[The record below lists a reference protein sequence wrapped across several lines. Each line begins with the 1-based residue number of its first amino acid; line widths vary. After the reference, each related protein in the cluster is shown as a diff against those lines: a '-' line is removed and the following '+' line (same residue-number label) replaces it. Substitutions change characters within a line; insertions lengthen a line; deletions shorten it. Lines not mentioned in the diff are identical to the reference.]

1 MSTTVGGLPGV
12 DLLDHDLF
20 ADHEPWEVFER
31 LQREAPVYFHPEPG
45 GRGFWALTKYE
56 DVQAVLRDPKTFS
69 SEVGGAAMIE
79 DLPEDVLE
87 VRRNFLEF
95 DPPKHGRYRRLIS
108 KNFTPGAV
116 GAYEEW
122 LRGLVRE
129 RLDRRSPWASSTSST
144 SSPPPSRSGSSRR
157 SSGCPTR
164 CCPAREARRPAARRH
179 GPEYVG
185 EHAYAGELDE
195 HRYKP
200 FGSPWADELC
210 ALGRAYYADRRACP
224 RDDVLTKIA
233 VGEVDG
239 ARSRPGEL
247 DNMFALMI
255 VAGNETTRQALSLGT
270 LALCEQ
276 PEQYDRLRADR
287 SLIPS
292 AVDELLRH
300 RAPVWFFRRT
310 TTRDVT
316 VRGVDIPAGDKV
328 VVWFAAANRDPD
340 KYPDPHR
347 VDVGRDAH
355 DHLTFGAAGR
365 TTASGPPGQAR
376 AEGLPRGARGAGRP
390 RRARRGARPPAL
402 ELHERPQAPARPGHA
417 RVSPPGAAARLRP
430 QRDVDDDLAARPARA
445 SSASPRRSRPRAST
459 G

>member
-31 LQREAPVYFHPEPG
+31 LQREAPVYFHPEPD
-45 GRGFWALTKYE
+45 GRGFWALTKYD

-87 VRRNFLEF
+87 ARRNFLEF

-108 KNFTPGAV
+108 RNFTPGAV
-116 GAYEEW
+116 GTYEAW

-129 RLDRRSPWASSTSST
+129 RLDRALPM
-144 SSPPPSRSGSSRR
+144 G
-157 SSGCPTR
+157 
-164 CCPAREARRPAARRH
+164 EFDLVEELAAPIPIRVLAEILGLPEDVLPDLVRL
-179 GPEYVG
+179 GDRLLVDTDPEYVG
-185 EHAYAGELDE
+185 EHAYAGELEE
-195 HRYKP
+195 HRFKP

-239 ARSRPGEL
+239 RPLTPREL
-247 DNMFALMI
+247 DNMFALLI
-255 VAGNETTRQALSLGT
+255 VAGNETTRQAISLGT
-270 LALCEQ
+270 MALCEQ
-276 PEQYDRLRADR
+276 PEQYDRLRADPE
-287 SLIPS
+287 LIPS

-316 VRGVDIPAGDKV
+316 IRGVEIAAGDKV

-347 VDVGRDAH
+347 VDVGRAAH
-355 DHLTFGAAGR
+355 DHLTFGRG
-365 TTASGPPGQAR
+365 GPHHCLGVHLAK
-376 AEGLPRGARGAGRP
+376 
-390 RRARRGARPPAL
+390 L
-402 ELHERPQAPARPGHA
+402 ELKVYLEELVA
-417 RVSPPGAAARLRP
+417 RVARVELAGKPVR
-430 QRDVDDDLAARPARA
+430 QRSNFTNGLKRLPVRVTL
-445 SSASPRRSRPRAST
+445 

>member
-20 ADHEPWEVFER
+20 ANHEPWEVFER
-31 LQREAPVYFHPEPG
+31 LQREAPVYFHPEPD

-129 RLDRRSPWASSTSST
+129 RLERALAMGEFDLVHELAAPIPIRVLAEILGLPDEVLPQLVRLGDRLLVDTD
-144 SSPPPSRSGSSRR
+144 
-157 SSGCPTR
+157 
-164 CCPAREARRPAARRH
+164 
-179 GPEYVG
+179 PEYVG

-239 ARSRPGEL
+239 RPLTPGEL

-355 DHLTFGAAGR
+355 DHLTFGRG
-365 TTASGPPGQAR
+365 GPHHCLGVHLAK
-376 AEGLPRGARGAGRP
+376 
-390 RRARRGARPPAL
+390 L
-402 ELHERPQAPARPGHA
+402 ELKVYLEELVERVA
-417 RVSPPGAAARLRP
+417 RVELAGEPVRQRSNFTNGLKRLPVR
-430 QRDVDDDLAARPARA
+430 VTL
-445 SSASPRRSRPRAST
+445 

>member
-31 LQREAPVYFHPEPG
+31 LQAEAPVYFHPEPD

-79 DLPEDVLE
+79 DLPEEVLA

-116 GAYEEW
+116 GAYEDW
-122 LRGLVRE
+122 LRRLVRE
-129 RLDRRSPWASSTSST
+129 RLDRALPM
-144 SSPPPSRSGSSRR
+144 G
-157 SSGCPTR
+157 
-164 CCPAREARRPAARRH
+164 EFDLVDELAAPIPIRVLAEILGLPDEVLPDLVRL
-179 GPEYVG
+179 GDRLLVDTDPEYVG
-185 EHAYAGELDE
+185 EHAYTGELDE

-200 FGSPWADELC
+200 FGSPWAEELC
-210 ALGRAYYADRRACP
+210 SLGRAYYADRRACP

-239 ARSRPGEL
+239 RPLTPGEL

-255 VAGNETTRQALSLGT
+255 VAGNETTRQAISLGT

-276 PEQYDRLRADR
+276 PEQYERLRADR

-355 DHLTFGAAGR
+355 DHLTFGRG
-365 TTASGPPGQAR
+365 GPHHCLGVHLAK
-376 AEGLPRGARGAGRP
+376 
-390 RRARRGARPPAL
+390 L
-402 ELHERPQAPARPGHA
+402 ELKVYLEELVE
-417 RVSPPGAAARLRP
+417 RVSRVELAGEPVRQRSNFTNGLKRLPVR
-430 QRDVDDDLAARPARA
+430 VTLA
-445 SSASPRRSRPRAST
+445 
-459 G
+459 